1 MNCNPV
7 FFVVGILLTILS
19 VTMLLPAIVD
29 LSTNNPDWKIF
40 VSSSIITSFTGVLL
54 IIVTREEDF
63 RIDMRQAFLLTNL
76 SWIVIALFGSMPFY
90 FSELSLSFTDSF
102 FEAMSGIT
110 TTGSTVLN
118 GLNNTDPGI
127 LLWRSILQWLG
138 GVGIIIMALSILP
151 LLQVGGMQLFKAE
164 SIDVEKVLPSA
175 SKIAAY
181 IGAIYIGLTFICA
194 ICYSIA
200 GMTIFDSFAHAMT
213 TIATG
218 GFSTHDQSIGYF
230 KSASIESIAIIF
242 MLIGSLPFVL
252 YLHLIKGRTKPI
264 LNDSQVRVFL
274 AVIILSVFTVTLHL
288 MNTQNISLSQAF
300 RLGSFNFVS
309 IITGTGYASADY
321 SQWGTF
327 IISLAFF
334 LMCVGGCAGSTTCGI
349 KIFRF
354 QVLYSVFLVQMKKL
368 LSPHGI
374 FEARYNNKPI
384 PDGVPMAVMSFFFM
398 FAISFSVIAI
408 ALQLIGLDFLTS
420 MSGAATAISNVGPAL
435 GDIIGPSGTFKPLPD
450 AAKWV
455 LCVGM
460 LLGRLELFTLLVM
473 LHPNFWRY

>member
-118 GLNNTDPGI
+118 SLNNTDPGI